1 MNTIKHNNQQEQTTQ
16 TIEIKRLTFNAWS
29 DNTIINIHT
38 GKQNQQKQLGREMQS
53 RPWLQRKSIKN
64 LFLSDHNTRFFVRT

>member
-38 GKQNQQKQLGREMQS
+38 GKQNQQKRLGREMQS
-53 RPWLQRKSIKN
+53 RPWLQKKVN
-64 LFLSDHNTRFFVRT
+64 